1 MIINLLNGLFS
12 LRKSFLNHLKKNFIF
27 VKIKII
33 VGILK
38 LKSKMKKKLITPCVL
53 FVSTFG
59 FTQELKT
66 DSVAKAKEIQEV
78 IIKSQRKKQYND
90 HAAYTFDKA
99 ALEKANN
106 AKDLLVT
113 LPELV
118 HDPINNSTKSI
129 RGGKTLFLINGIE
142 ATEAQIRSV
151 APTNVVRVEYYDIP
165 PARWANR
172 ADVVVN
178 MITRNPELGYSYGAD
193 VTSALTT
200 GFLNGMVYANYT
212 KGKND
217 FGLEYNLNVREYNN
231 RRTKKLRNYS
241 INGVDYS
248 SEGLGRDAFG
258 YTNQDIALR
267 YTRVEPEKYTFQ
279 AKFNINP
286 FTYHN
291 QGETSNIFIQGGVV
305 NRHQAVE
312 HSNQKYTNPTLDLY
326 YSRNLGAKD
335 ELIVNFVGSHY
346 KTNSTKYNREW
357 NVATNAEVFL
367 NEMKL
372 NASQTGIVG
381 EIAHSHQFEKG
392 KLTSGYRLTNTNV
405 DNQLNNILGASQFE
419 VNYLEQ
425 YFYTEYNGK
434 WDKFSYRLGIGAN
447 NIQNKTA
454 TNFTNDWALT
464 PKLVLSYALGKQA
477 FRFSSSYKNAN
488 PDGEMMSPNLVQSAP
503 NLFHSGNPDLK
514 PQRQFNNQLNY
525 SFNTN
530 YFDLNTKAFYNV
542 VKGYFASVYKEN
554 TALNGY
560 VLNYQNAPY
569 YREAGLGITGSIK
582 PFASDL
588 LVIHLYFQ
596 PTSMLMETQEGH
608 KAKVSYVRNNFTLTS
623 KYKQWSLFYQFN
635 VPVYS
640 ISGSFLSK
648 NENSNHFSLSYQLG
662 NWKLSTGM
670 YFMGMPAQYETKAL
684 DFSPVQSEAKTQIFD
699 NKNMFVLGA
708 SYDFSLGKKLQIQKK
723 LDNQTSGAVTF

>member
-1 MIINLLNGLFS
+1 MKRGVILILL
-12 LRKSFLNHLKKNFIF
+12 HL
-27 VKIKII
+27 
-33 VGILK
+33 
-38 LKSKMKKKLITPCVL
+38 PVL
-53 FVSTFG
+53 S

-66 DSVAKAKEIQEV
+66 DSVTKAKEIQEV

-193 VTSALTT
+193 ITSALTT

-217 FGLEYNLNVREYNN
+217 FGLEYSLNIREYND
-231 RRTKKLRNYS
+231 RRTKKILTYN
-241 INGVDYS
+241 INGIHYS
-248 SEGLGRDAFG
+248 SEILGRDAFG

-267 YTRVEPEKYTFQ
+267 YTRVEPERYTFQ
-279 AKFNINP
+279 AKFSIFP

-291 QGETSNIFIQGGVV
+291 EGESSNLFTQTNIM
-305 NRHQAVE
+305 NRHQVKDNSSE
-312 HSNQKYTNPTLDLY
+312 QYTSPTIDLY
-326 YSRNLGAKD
+326 YSKNLGKKD
-335 ELIVNFVGSHY
+335 ELIFNFVGSYY
-346 KTNSTKYNREW
+346 KTNSNQYRREW
-357 NVATNAEVFL
+357 NTSSNTEVFL
-367 NEMKL
+367 NDMKL
-372 NASQTGIVG
+372 NSIQTGVVG
-381 EIAHSHQFEKG
+381 EVAHSHRFEKG

-434 WDKFSYRLGIGAN
+434 WDKLGYRLGIGAN

-454 TNFTNDWALT
+454 TSFTNDWALT
-464 PKLVLSYALGKQA
+464 PKLVLSYALGDKQS
-477 FRFSSSYKNAN
+477 FRFFSSYKNIN
-488 PDGEMMSPNLVQSAP
+488 PSGEMMSPNLEQTMP
-503 NLFHSGNPDLK
+503 NLFRSGNPDLK
-514 PQRQFNNQLNY
+514 PQRQFRNQLNY
-525 SFNTN
+525 SFNSK
-530 YFDLNTKAFYNV
+530 YFDLNTIGFYNNV
-542 VKGYFASVYKEN
+542 RNYFAQFYQEN
-554 TALNGY
+554 SRLGGY
-560 VLNYQNAPY
+560 VLNYQNIPF
-569 YREAGLGITGSIK
+569 YRETGVAIIGSVK
-582 PFASDL
+582 PFANDL
-588 LVIHLYFQ
+588 LVLRLYLQ
-596 PTSMLMETQEGH
+596 PTSMLMETQEGNRT
-608 KAKVSYVRNNFTLTS
+608 KVSYVRNNFTLIS
-623 KYKQWSLFYQFN
+623 RYKQWSLTYQFN
-635 VPVYS
+635 IPVYS
-640 ISGSFLSK
+640 VGGSFLNTEENK
-648 NENSNHFSLSYQLG
+648 NDLFLAYQLG

-670 YFMGMPAQYETKAL
+670 YFMGVPAQYKMKTL
-684 DFSPVQSEAKTQIFD
+684 DFSPVQNESNTQIFD
-699 NKNMFVLGA
+699 CKNMFVLGV
-708 SYDFSLGKKLQIQKK
+708 SYDFSLGKKLQVQKK